1 MNTGTPDALYRSDV
15 PGFACRSGK
24 VRDVYDLGDAL
35 VVVATD
41 RISAFDWIMPT
52 PIPQKGRLLTEM
64 TLFWLKWLNVPDHRI
79 STDPADMPEA
89 FRTPALLGRSML
101 VKKTKVFPV
110 ECVVRGY
117 LVGSG
122 WQDYQRAG
130 GICGV
135 ALPKGLKMCER
146 LPEAIFTPSTKA
158 ETGHDENITFAK
170 MQGMVGADV
179 AETLRH
185 RSMEIYRRAAEYALS
200 RGVIVADTK
209 MEYGVLPDG
218 EVILIDEVLT
228 PDSSRFWPGE
238 DYEPGKAQPSFDK
251 QYLRDWLD
259 STGWNKNSP
268 PPALPPEVVARTGE
282 KYREALAKL
291 TG

>member
-24 VRDVYDLGDAL
+24 VRDVYDLGETL

-52 PIPQKGRLLTEM
+52 PIPQKGRILTEM
-64 TLFWLKWLNVPDHRI
+64 TVFWLKWLNVPDHRI

-101 VKKTKVFPV
+101 VKKTKVFPI

-117 LVGSG
+117 LMGSA
-122 WQDYQRAG
+122 WQDYQRLG
-130 GICGV
+130 SVCGV
-135 ALPKGLKMCER
+135 ALPKGLKLCER
-146 LPEAIFTPSTKA
+146 LPEPIFTPTTKA
-158 ETGHDENITFAK
+158 ETGHDENISFAK
-170 MQGMVGADV
+170 MQSVVGPDV
-179 AETLRH
+179 AETLRQ
-185 RSMEIYRRAAEYALS
+185 RSMEVYRRAAEYSLS
-200 RGVIVADTK
+200 RGVILADTK
-209 MEYGVLPDG
+209 MEYGILPDG
-218 EVILIDEVLT
+218 GIILIDEVLT

-291 TG
+291 FG